1 MEQTYDLLATIL
13 ETWQTTANDKY
24 SSSSQQAIN
33 ALFKA
38 FNRMV
43 LLRISDLDATTAS
56 SSQIVD
62 FLNYC
67 VHYQKLL
74 LSSANTDIDF
84 LRCFCY
90 HLYTFMRIRDPI
102 VQATTM
108 NVSIELHVAAFF
120 RLYTQV
126 TTHPNHRSYGNF

>member
-13 ETWQTTANDKY
+13 ETWQTTVNEKY

-43 LLRISDLDATTAS
+43 LLRISDLNATTAS
-56 SSQIVD
+56 ANEIVD

-74 LSSANTDIDF
+74 LSPANTDMDF

-90 HLYTFMRIRDPI
+90 HLYTFMRIRDLT

-108 NVSIELHVAAFF
+108 NVRVQL
-120 RLYTQV
+120 RV
-126 TTHPNHRSYGNF
+126 TV

>member
-13 ETWQTTANDKY
+13 ETCQIYMEGKFN
-24 SSSSQQAIN
+24 SSSQHAIN

-43 LLRISDLDATTAS
+43 LLRISDLDANSAS
-56 SSQIVD
+56 ANQIVD
-62 FLNYC
+62 FLNHC
-67 VHYQKLL
+67 VHHQKIL
-74 LSSANTDIDF
+74 LSSENYDMDF

-90 HLYTFMRIRDPI
+90 HLYTFMQIRDPS

-108 NVSIELHVAAFF
+108 NVSQLLVSEV
-120 RLYTQV
+120 LYIV
-126 TTHPNHRSYGNF
+126 CIDDIRCESCGNF